1 MSPSSAARAAA
12 SPVKFKIEDLEDGF
26 VAIFEHELGPDD
38 GAAIKEE
45 ARKRPRIHR
54 IIIDLTPITLITTP
68 GLGALVAAHKFCR
81 EHQIRLI
88 LCGLSPYVREIF
100 DLTRLS
106 TIFEVTTTRADAR
119 A

>member
-1 MSPSSAARAAA
+1 M
-12 SPVKFKIEDLEDGF
+12 KFSIEELNDGF
-26 VAIFEHELGPDD
+26 VAVFAHDLGPDD

-45 ARKRPRIHR
+45 ARKRPHVQR

-68 GLGALVAAHKFCR
+68 GLGALVAVQKFCR
-81 EHQIRLI
+81 EHKIRLV

-106 TIFEVTTTRADAR
+106 TVFDVTPTRAEAL